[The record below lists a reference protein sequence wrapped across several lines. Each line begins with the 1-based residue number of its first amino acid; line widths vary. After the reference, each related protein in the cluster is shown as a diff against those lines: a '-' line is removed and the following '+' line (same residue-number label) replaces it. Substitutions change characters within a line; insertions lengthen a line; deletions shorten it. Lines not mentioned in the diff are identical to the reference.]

1 MLSCA
6 LFYLLAVVCA
16 ARRNHASPLYTGT
29 NLVPQEDVNQILE
42 VEMEERGNNEAGDQR
57 VVKDMSPYLLP
68 LERDRDTWAKGV
80 KDPLQ
85 QEKMS
90 NMVDY
95 IKAAVVKLAAADNL
109 RSQGFRR
116 SEGSPKT
123 NKRACFWKYCV
134 TN

>member
-6 LFYLLAVVCA
+6 LLYLLAVVCT
-16 ARRNHASPLYTGT
+16 ARRTHALPLYTGT
-29 NLVPQEDVNQILE
+29 NLVPQEDVNQLLE
-42 VEMEERGNNEAGDQR
+42 VEMEERGNAEAGDQR
-57 VVKDMSPYLLP
+57 VVKDMSPYLLQ
-68 LERDRDTWAKGV
+68 LERDRDNWTKDV
-80 KDPLQ
+80 KDPSQ

-95 IKAAVVKLAAADNL
+95 IKTAVLKMAAADNL
-109 RSQGFRR
+109 RSQGLRR
-116 SEGSPKT
+116 SDGSPKT